1 MILLK
6 IAKNSD
12 ENSKLT
18 IILVYKVKNM
28 IIFISDW
35 MAEYK

>member
-6 IAKNSD
+6 IAKNAD
-12 ENSKLT
+12 ENSKLV

-28 IIFISDW
+28 IVFISD
-35 MAEYK
+35 

>member
-1 MILLK
+1 MLLLK

-12 ENSKLT
+12 ENSKLA

-28 IIFISDW
+28 IVFIPD
-35 MAEYK
+35 

>member
-28 IIFISDW
+28 IIFISD
-35 MAEYK
+35 